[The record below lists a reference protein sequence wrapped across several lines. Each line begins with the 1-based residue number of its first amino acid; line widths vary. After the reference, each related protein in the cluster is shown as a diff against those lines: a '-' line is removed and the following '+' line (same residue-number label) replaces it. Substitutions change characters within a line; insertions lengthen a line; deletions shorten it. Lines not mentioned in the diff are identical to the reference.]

1 MICLTVDEVILLHEK
16 LIQSTGGAAGLRDRG
31 LLESAVWS
39 ATIQVGNVEPYPTA
53 EEKAARLAFALVN
66 NHAFLDGNKRVG
78 ILAMLMMLSLNG
90 VAVSYTQG
98 EVISLGLAVA
108 AGTTGYDEILDWIRV
123 HKKDRS

>member
-53 EEKAARLAFALVN
+53 EESRPAGLRSCLQPSLFGRKQACWNTGHAYDAEPEWCSSKLHTRGIDLIGFGCGSG
-66 NHAFLDGNKRVG
+66 NHRV
-78 ILAMLMMLSLNG
+78 
-90 VAVSYTQG
+90 
-98 EVISLGLAVA
+98 
-108 AGTTGYDEILDWIRV
+108 
-123 HKKDRS
+123 